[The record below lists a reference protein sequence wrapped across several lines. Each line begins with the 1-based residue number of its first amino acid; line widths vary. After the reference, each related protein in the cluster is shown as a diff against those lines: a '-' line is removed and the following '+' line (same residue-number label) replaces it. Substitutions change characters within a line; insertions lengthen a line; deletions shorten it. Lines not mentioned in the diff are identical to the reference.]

1 MCNKCD
7 SLKYATKEKAR
18 DAMKEF
24 NAEEAEAMTKFAV
37 DFFKEAAEVK
47 KQELGRDLTVEELTE
62 LRDAVLLKFF
72 GKEEE

>member
-1 MCNKCD
+1 
-7 SLKYATKEKAR
+7 
-18 DAMKEF
+18 MKEF
-24 NAEEAEAMTKFAV
+24 NLQEAEAMSKFAV
-37 DFFKEAAEVK
+37 DFFKEAVEVK

>member
-1 MCNKCD
+1 
-7 SLKYATKEKAR
+7 
-18 DAMKEF
+18 MKEF
-24 NAEEAEAMTKFAV
+24 SSQEAEAMSKFAV
-37 DFFKEAAEVK
+37 DFFKEAVEVK

>member
-7 SLKYATKEKAR
+7 SLKYATRQKAEK
-18 DAMKEF
+18 AMKEF
-24 NAEEAEAMTKFAV
+24 NAEEATAMTKFAV
-37 DFFKEAAEVK
+37 DFFKEAVEVK

-72 GKEEE
+72 GSTE